1 MRTLALVFV
10 VFFSA
15 QAAAQ
20 SPERADDLSAPHATS
35 APTLEVDLA
44 EVEHDLQRADAEAA
58 SPSRWRVFRGAL
70 LGGALATGASVG
82 SSALLAFAAY
92 RRCDP
97 PAATS
102 LSTSI
107 HCSFPASQ
115 AILYT
120 AAFAYAPTI
129 AGGAAVGA
137 RLAGGVG
144 RYDLALVGSSLGTA
158 VGFLSLA
165 GLAYSDS
172 DRAAVVG
179 FVLLP
184 VLQWLG
190 GAIGAA
196 SGSLRRERSL
206 GPTLSL
212 GRDGG
217 TLGLAGRF

>member
-1 MRTLALVFV
+1 MRTLALAFV

-20 SPERADDLSAPHATS
+20 SSERAEDLNAPHAS
-35 APTLEVDLA
+35 PAPTLAVDLA
-44 EVEHDLQRADAEAA
+44 ELELDLHADDVT
-58 SPSRWRVFRGAL
+58 PSRWRVFGGAL
-70 LGGALATGASVG
+70 LGSAVATGASIG
-82 SSALLAFAAY
+82 SSALFALAVH

-97 PAATS
+97 GS
-102 LSTSI
+102 LGEEFQ
-107 HCSFPASQ
+107 CAYEASS
-115 AILYT
+115 AILFP

-129 AGGAAVGA
+129 AGGAVLGA

-144 RYDLALVGSSLGTA
+144 RYDLALLGSSIGTGL
-158 VGFLSLA
+158 GFLALT

-172 DRAAVVG
+172 DRAFAVG
-179 FVLLP
+179 MVLLP

-190 GAIGAA
+190 GAIGAS
-196 SGSLRRERSL
+196 SGSLRPERSL

-212 GRDGG
+212 GSDGG

>member
-1 MRTLALVFV
+1 MRTLALAFV

-20 SPERADDLSAPHATS
+20 SSERADELSVPHVTS
-35 APTLEVDLA
+35 APTLEADLSD
-44 EVEHDLQRADAEAA
+44 VEQEHADEAA
-58 SPSRWRVFRGAL
+58 TPSRWRVFRGAL
-70 LGGALATGASVG
+70 LGGALATGASIG

-92 RRCDP
+92 RQCDP

-102 LSTSI
+102 LSTAI

-115 AILYT
+115 SILYT
-120 AAFAYAPTI
+120 TAFAYAPTI
-129 AGGAAVGA
+129 AGGAVVGA
-137 RLAGGVG
+137 RLSGGVG
-144 RYDLALVGSSLGTA
+144 RYDLALLGSSLGTA
-158 VGFLSLA
+158 VGFLALA

-172 DRAAVVG
+172 DRALVAG

-184 VLQWLG
+184 ALQWLG
-190 GAIGAA
+190 GAIGAS
-196 SGSLRRERSL
+196 SGSLRRQRSL

-217 TLGLAGRF
+217 TLGVAGRF